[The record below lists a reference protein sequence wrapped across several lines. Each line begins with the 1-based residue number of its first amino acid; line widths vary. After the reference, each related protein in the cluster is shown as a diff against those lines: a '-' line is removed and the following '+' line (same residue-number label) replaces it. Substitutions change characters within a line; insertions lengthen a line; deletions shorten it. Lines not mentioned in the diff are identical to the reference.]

1 MSQCFLYNQ
10 CNHKDCDK
18 DYCNRKFR
26 MTVLYNKSLVSEKHR
41 TRSTLYWDNDGSD
54 QQAFMNLHNIELDI
68 KNFVQSGRNL
78 FIHSANCGNGK
89 TSWSLRLLDAYFNKI
104 WPKTD
109 LTCKGLFISVPM
121 FLTSLKNSI
130 TNYNEYVEYVK
141 ANVMEADL
149 VIWDDIAAK
158 TGSEFEINQLLS
170 YIEGRLTRGKANIFT
185 SNLNRNEISA
195 NLGPR
200 LASRICNMST
210 DIELKGADKR
220 FFNIQSTNV

>member
-1 MSQCFLYNQ
+1 
-10 CNHKDCDK
+10 
-18 DYCNRKFR
+18 
-26 MTVLYNKSLVSEKHR
+26 
-41 TRSTLYWDNDGSD
+41 
-54 QQAFMNLHNIELDI
+54 
-68 KNFVQSGRNL
+68 
-78 FIHSANCGNGK
+78 
-89 TSWSLRLLDAYFNKI
+89 
-104 WPKTD
+104 
-109 LTCKGLFISVPM
+109 M